1 MDSICYVDGEWV
13 EGNPK
18 LTGPMNQ
25 AFWLGTTVFD
35 GARAFDGC
43 APDVDLHCERLIN
56 SARSLM
62 MEPTKTAAEITELC
76 LEGARK
82 FETGAELYIRP
93 MYYASGGFLLPDP
106 ETTTFVLA
114 VYRSPMPDFSGMGVC
129 LSTRRRPAREMAPTD
144 AKATCLYPNTAR
156 ALKEAQ
162 DRGFDNAVI
171 LDANGN
177 VAEFATSN
185 LWIVKDGIAK
195 TPAVNG
201 TFLNGVTRQRTIQ
214 LLRDDGVEVEETTL
228 TFADVMDAD
237 EVFSTGNYGKV
248 TPVVR
253 VEDRDLQRGPLTNKA
268 RDLYWDYSKT
278 TSAL

>member
-1 MDSICYVDGEWV
+1 MYVG
-13 EGNPK
+13 GN
-18 LTGPMNQ
+18 
-25 AFWLGTTVFD
+25 
-35 GARAFDGC
+35 
-43 APDVDLHCERLIN
+43 
-56 SARSLM
+56 
-62 MEPTKTAAEITELC
+62 
-76 LEGARK
+76 
-82 FETGAELYIRP
+82 
-93 MYYASGGFLLPDP
+93 

-129 LSTRRRPAREMAPTD
+129 LSSRRRPAREMAPTD

-214 LLRDDGVEVEETTL
+214 LLRDDGVEVEETTI

-248 TPVVR
+248 TPVIR
-253 VEDRDLQRGPLTNKA
+253 VEDRDLQRGPVTNKA

>member
-62 MEPTKTAAEITELC
+62 MEPTKTAAEIAELC
-76 LEGARK
+76 LAGAR
-82 FETGAELYIRP
+82 RP
-93 MYYASGGFLLPDP
+93 MYYASGGFLRPDP

-214 LLRDDGVEVEETTL
+214 LLRDDGVEVQETTL